1 LKDSNGWRLKERDV
15 EVRSI
20 GTSTLTYNTEK
31 ERIADMLISTSRGE
45 RWEDEM
51 EVEGCSEYVGD
62 EARSFI
68 QEVVG
73 YIPVLTC
80 APQ

>member
-1 LKDSNGWRLKERDV
+1 
-15 EVRSI
+15 
-20 GTSTLTYNTEK
+20 
-31 ERIADMLISTSRGE
+31 
-45 RWEDEM
+45 M